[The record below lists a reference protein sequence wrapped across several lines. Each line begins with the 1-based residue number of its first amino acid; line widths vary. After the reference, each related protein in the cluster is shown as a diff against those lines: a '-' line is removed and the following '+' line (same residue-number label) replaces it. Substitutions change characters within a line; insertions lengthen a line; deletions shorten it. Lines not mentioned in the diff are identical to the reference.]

1 MPRMWDDYEPPAKS
15 DEREDPPTVRIRTP
29 LPERP
34 KSKSVPPRQPG
45 TLIDLDRVE
54 QWLDL

>member
-1 MPRMWDDYEPPAKS
+1 MWDDYEPPTNTY
-15 DEREDPPTVRIRTP
+15 ERDDTPTVRIRTP

-34 KSKSVPPRQPG
+34 KPNTKASRPPG

-54 QWLDL
+54 QWLDI